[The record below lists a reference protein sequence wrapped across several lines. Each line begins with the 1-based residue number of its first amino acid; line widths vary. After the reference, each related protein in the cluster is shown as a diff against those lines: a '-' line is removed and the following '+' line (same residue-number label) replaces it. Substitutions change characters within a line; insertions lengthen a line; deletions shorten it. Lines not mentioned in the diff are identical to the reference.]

1 MHERPGRVFISVQ
14 RQRDMGAKANEIEVE
29 YDFQGGVTLTTS
41 GVKNGLLAAIQLGL
55 VNKPDATEILLLIKE
70 ATQRLIDEM
79 ID

>member
-1 MHERPGRVFISVQ
+1 
-14 RQRDMGAKANEIEVE
+14 MGAKANEIEVE